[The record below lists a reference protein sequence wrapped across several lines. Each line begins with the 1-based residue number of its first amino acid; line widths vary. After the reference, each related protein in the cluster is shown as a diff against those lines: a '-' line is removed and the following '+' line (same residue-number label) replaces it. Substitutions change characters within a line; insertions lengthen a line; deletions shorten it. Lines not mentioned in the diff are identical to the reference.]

1 LCAASSSAYYF
12 GMSRNTEEAGDGL
25 FSALAHGARRE
36 ILRYLRDKDYVRAGD
51 IGVALGIGPS
61 TLSGHLKVLRQAG
74 LVEARRRATEV
85 QYRLQMSL
93 LDEAIVALAE
103 LRRPQSARAEDGLAS
118 EATPASET
126 TESGTTTAHE
136 TIHQEGTP

>member
-1 LCAASSSAYYF
+1 
-12 GMSRNTEEAGDGL
+12 MSRNTEEPGDGL
-25 FSALAHGARRE
+25 FSALAHRARRE

-51 IGVALGIGPS
+51 IGAALGIGPS

-74 LVEARRRATEV
+74 LVETRRRATEV

-103 LRRPQSARAEDGLAS
+103 LRRPRSSAAAAGAI
-118 EATPASET
+118 SET
-126 TESGTTTAHE
+126 DESGDTAVHR
-136 TIHQEGTP
+136 TVNQEGTP

>member
-1 LCAASSSAYYF
+1 
-12 GMSRNTEEAGDGL
+12 MSRNTEEPGDGL

-51 IGVALGIGPS
+51 IGAALGIAPS

-74 LVEARRRATEV
+74 LVETRRRATEV

-93 LDEAIVALAE
+93 LDEAIVALAG
-103 LRRPQSARAEDGLAS
+103 LRRPGSSTAEGGPVS
-118 EATPASET
+118 EPA
-126 TESGTTTAHE
+126 ESDTSTAHQ
-136 TIHQEGTP
+136 TANQEGTP

>member
-1 LCAASSSAYYF
+1 
-12 GMSRNTEEAGDGL
+12 MSRNTEEPGDGL
-25 FSALAHGARRE
+25 FSALAHRARRE

-51 IGVALGIGPS
+51 IGAALGIGPS

-74 LVEARRRATEV
+74 LVETRRRATEV

-103 LRRPQSARAEDGLAS
+103 LRRPRSSTAAPGGM
-118 EATPASET
+118 SET
-126 TESGTTTAHE
+126 DESGNTAAHTTA
-136 TIHQEGTP
+136 TQEGTP

>member
-1 LCAASSSAYYF
+1 MPHGYYF
-12 GMSRNTEEAGDGL
+12 GMSRNTEEPGDGL

-51 IGVALGIGPS
+51 IGAALGIGPS

-74 LVEARRRATEV
+74 LVETRRRATEI
-85 QYRLQMSL
+85 QYRLQLSL

-103 LRRPQSARAEDGLAS
+103 LRGPRASRAGAGAAP
-118 EATPASET
+118 EAAGSGST
-126 TESGTTTAHE
+126 TVDKTAN
-136 TIHQEGTP
+136 QEGTP

>member
-1 LCAASSSAYYF
+1 MCGVVPRVYYF
-12 GMSRNTEEAGDGL
+12 GMSRNSEQPGDGL

-51 IGVALGIGPS
+51 IGAALGIAPS

-74 LVEARRRATEV
+74 LVETRRRATEV

-103 LRRPQSARAEDGLAS
+103 LRRPRSSAAGSRAM
-118 EATPASET
+118 SET
-126 TESGTTTAHE
+126 DESGNTTAHE
-136 TIHQEGTP
+136 TANQEGTP

>member
-1 LCAASSSAYYF
+1 MCGAAPREYYF
-12 GMSRNTEEAGDGL
+12 GMSRNTEQPGDGL

-51 IGVALGIGPS
+51 IGAALAIGPS

-74 LVEARRRATEV
+74 LVETRRRGTEV

-103 LRRPQSARAEDGLAS
+103 LRRPKPSAAEVDA
-118 EATPASET
+118 ASET
-126 TESGTTTAHE
+126 ADSRTAPARR
-136 TIHQEGTP
+136 TANQEGTS

>member
-1 LCAASSSAYYF
+1 MAPSHAYYF
-12 GMSRNTEEAGDGL
+12 GMSRNTEESGDGL

-51 IGVALGIGPS
+51 IGAALGIAPS

-74 LVEARRRATEV
+74 LVETRRRGTEV

-103 LRRPQSARAEDGLAS
+103 LRRPRSSTAVAGAMPESSTSPAR
-118 EATPASET
+118 
-126 TESGTTTAHE
+126 GTTN
-136 TIHQEGTP
+136 QEGTP